1 MKIDEVIQR
10 TNFEDNYQRAVTNIQ
25 YTYNWLN
32 QVFHGDFQTFKLT
45 DIAGNLTEQEAETLS
60 NLLDKLRGVISQ
72 TKFNS

>member
-1 MKIDEVIQR
+1 MKIDEVIQCA
-10 TNFEDNYQRAVTNIQ
+10 NFENNYQKAVINIQ

-32 QVFHGDFQTFKLT
+32 QVFRGDFQTFKLT

-72 TKFNS
+72 TNFNS